1 VVVAREDRPGDVRLV
16 AYVVAQGSA
25 LLDEHALVAAL
36 RDALPHYMVPQH
48 VVMLESIPLLPNGK
62 VDRKS
67 LPSPQPSIATAIQ
80 PSGIS
85 NTQSAANGST
95 HDDPRV
101 DYLIAVWSELLGN
114 PAGPD
119 DNFFDLGGHSMLAV
133 QMANRVMRDTGV
145 RLRLLSLAT
154 QTLAQAAAL
163 LPEQSGGQSLGES
176 AGNGLSRFL
185 GRLFGGKGQRA

>member
-1 VVVAREDRPGDVRLV
+1 VVAREDRPGDVRLV
-16 AYVVAQGSA
+16 AYVVGEGNAS
-25 LLDEHALVAAL
+25 LDEHALVATL

-67 LPSPQPSIATAIQ
+67 LPSPQPSVAAAS
-80 PSGIS
+80 PSGAW
-85 NTQSAANGST
+85 NMQSAANGST
-95 HDDPRV
+95 HHDPRV
-101 DYLIAVWSELLGN
+101 NYLMAVWSELLGN

-163 LPEQSGGQSLGES
+163 LPAQSDTHSARAS
-176 AGNGLSRFL
+176 AGSGLSRLL
-185 GRLFGGKGQRA
+185 GRLFPGKGRHA